1 MKAPVVIF
9 AYNRKEHL
17 RRTIEALGLNMG
29 IEDTAVYIFAD
40 QFGKKE
46 EQEKTEAVRAYIEKL
61 EQGHPFQSLHVKYAA
76 EHKGLA
82 ASVISGVTEVIER
95 YGRVIVVEDDLYT
108 SKDFLKYMN
117 QALDFYEKEPVWSIS
132 GYSFPMKHLKQY
144 PHDIFY
150 CYRACSWGWAT
161 WKDRW
166 SMVDWEVKDF
176 AEFRNDRKEMW
187 KFNRGGTDL
196 TPMLC
201 EQMEG
206 KRDSWA
212 IRWCFA
218 QSKKEMPSIYPKD
231 SRVVNMGFDGSGSHC
246 LASTEYETILNY
258 REEDCRF
265 EILDLDKQLMK
276 EFRDK
281 YSDTFW
287 KKVKRRLKT
296 VGNKRL

>member
-117 QALDFYEKEPVWSIS
+117 QALDFYEK
-132 GYSFPMKHLKQY
+132 
-144 PHDIFY
+144 
-150 CYRACSWGWAT
+150 
-161 WKDRW
+161 
-166 SMVDWEVKDF
+166 
-176 AEFRNDRKEMW
+176 
-187 KFNRGGTDL
+187 
-196 TPMLC
+196 
-201 EQMEG
+201 
-206 KRDSWA
+206 
-212 IRWCFA
+212 
-218 QSKKEMPSIYPKD
+218 
-231 SRVVNMGFDGSGSHC
+231 
-246 LASTEYETILNY
+246 
-258 REEDCRF
+258 
-265 EILDLDKQLMK
+265 
-276 EFRDK
+276 
-281 YSDTFW
+281 
-287 KKVKRRLKT
+287 
-296 VGNKRL
+296 